1 MVELREPR
9 GDIIACRI
17 DGTIE
22 RRDLNRLFAKIDR
35 KTAQGARLR
44 VYAEIGDL
52 SLMNL
57 IGLSQDLKS
66 WKDRRHLLNQIDKA
80 AVVTDNALVRQALQF
95 KAKVPASLEIR
106 LFSMGERAPAR
117 KWIEA

>member
-9 GDIIACRI
+9 ADILACRI
-17 DGTIE
+17 AGTID
-22 RRDLNRLFAKIDR
+22 RQDLNSVFAKIDR
-35 KTAQGARLR
+35 KTAHGARLR
-44 VYAEIGDL
+44 VYAEIFDL

-66 WKDRRHLLNQIDKA
+66 WKDRRHLVNQIDKA
-80 AVVTDNALVRQALQF
+80 AVVTDNAYIRQVLHF
-95 KAKVPASLEIR
+95 AKVPASLEIK
-106 LFSMGERAPAR
+106 LFSMGERSAAR

>member
-9 GDIIACRI
+9 PDILACRVT
-17 DGTIE
+17 GSIE
-22 RRDLNRLFAKIDR
+22 REDVNRLFAAIDR
-35 KTAQGARLR
+35 KTAHGARLR
-44 VYAEIGDL
+44 VYAEISDL

-66 WKDRRHLLNQIDKA
+66 WKDRRHLLKQIDKA
-80 AVVTDNALVRQALQF
+80 AVVTDHVLIRQALQF
-95 KAKVPASLEIR
+95 KAKVPASLEIK
-106 LFSMGERAPAR
+106 LFSLGQRAPAR

>member
-1 MVELREPR
+1 MVELKEPR
-9 GDIIACRI
+9 GDILACRI
-17 DGTIE
+17 DGAIE
-22 RRDLNRLFAKIDR
+22 RQDLHRVFAKIDR
-35 KTAQGARLR
+35 KTANGARLR

-66 WKDRRHLLNQIDKA
+66 WKDRRHLVNQIDKA
-80 AVVTDNALVRQALQF
+80 AVVSDNAYIRQVLQF
-95 KAKVPASLEIR
+95 AKVPASLEIK
-106 LFSMGERAPAR
+106 LFSMGERTAAR